1 MSLDWS
7 IIINVVLGLGII
19 IQGIGKIISDAKIK
33 EAKDEIIKTK
43 EAQITYFKDL
53 LAAEKEKNDVVV
65 TEMFKKRAENLKIIL
80 AEKEEEISAINKDL
94 VEKTMELEN
103 ARVNAIDPAILEA
116 ELLKIR
122 LDKEQLEN
130 DKLMLLS
137 FINEVPLVNAQ
148 GNYPVGNLINGNLL
162 DFSYESYL
170 KSIRQRLEAK
180 RDNV

>member
-7 IIINVVLGLGII
+7 IIINIVLGLGII
-19 IQGIGKIISDAKIK
+19 IQGIGKIISDTKIK
-33 EAKDEIIKTK
+33 EAKDEIIRTK
-43 EAQITYFKDL
+43 EAQITYFKEL
-53 LAAEKEKNDVVV
+53 LVAEKEKNDVVV

-80 AEKEEEISAINKDL
+80 TEKEEEISAINKSL

-103 ARVNAIDPAILEA
+103 ARINAIDPVTLEA

-137 FINEVPLVNAQ
+137 FINEVPLLNAQ
-148 GNYPVGNLINGNLL
+148 GNFPVENLLNGNLL

-170 KSIRQRLEAK
+170 KSIRGRLEGENEK
-180 RDNV
+180 F

>member
-7 IIINVVLGLGII
+7 IIINIVLGLGII
-19 IQGIGKIISDAKIK
+19 IQGIGKIISDTKIK

-43 EAQITYFKDL
+43 EAQITYFKEL
-53 LAAEKEKNDVVV
+53 LVAEKEKNDVVV

-80 AEKEEEISAINKDL
+80 TEKEEEISAINKSL

-103 ARVNAIDPAILEA
+103 ARVNAVNPVILEA

-137 FINEVPLVNAQ
+137 FINEVPLLNAQ
-148 GNYPVGNLINGNLL
+148 GNFPVENLLNGNLL

-170 KSIRQRLEAK
+170 KSIRSRLEGENG
-180 RDNV
+180 DL